1 MFFDFLRN
9 KACEVMKTKAIL
21 LFILPAFLLSCLQPT
36 KQTIPE
42 PIVVETATVAV
53 ESVVTRQSFISSLS
67 PNYIAVVQPR
77 VAGYLSAKLF
87 QNGMP
92 VKMGQTIFKIDNR
105 RQRADML
112 AAKASLESAK
122 AQAIE
127 AANNYNRAVPLAAI
141 DAISQ
146 AQLDQY
152 TAQYKAAKE
161 SVKSA
166 EQNLRN
172 AELDVEYTTIKATI
186 NGIISSSEAYVGDYV
201 GPGTKFETLT
211 KIENIDTLCAEV
223 AIPVSQY
230 LALSGR
236 KAFTYNNKELL
247 SDIELY
253 LADGTKYPLG
263 GSYSYTKSAVAST
276 EGTIILVV
284 TFPNPD
290 YLLKSGQFARVKTN
304 IGAVQPQIIIP
315 DSAINEIQG
324 VNSVWVVDRDS
335 TVHYRQVTVGDAING
350 SHRVVLVGLKAGEKV
365 VLDGGAKLSN
375 GQKVKLL

>member
-1 MFFDFLRN
+1 
-9 KACEVMKTKAIL
+9 MKTKVIL
-21 LFILPAFLLSCLQPT
+21 LLVIPISFFSCLQPT

-42 PIVVETATVAV
+42 PIVVETTTVNV
-53 ESVVTRQSFISSLS
+53 EKIATRQSFISSLS
-67 PNYIAVVQPR
+67 PNYTAIVQPR

-92 VKMGQTIFKIDNR
+92 VKMGQTIFKIENR

-112 AAKASLESAK
+112 AAKASFESAK
-122 AQAIE
+122 AQAVE

-152 TAQYKAAKE
+152 TAQYRAAKE

-166 EQNLRN
+166 EQTLRN

-186 NGIISSSEAYVGDYV
+186 NGIISNSEAYVGDYV

-211 KIENIDTLCAEV
+211 KIENLDTLSADV
-223 AIPVSQY
+223 AIPVGQY

-236 KAFTYNNKELL
+236 KSFSYDNRDLL

-253 LADGTKYPLG
+253 LADGTKYPFS
-263 GSYSYTKSAVAST
+263 GSYSFTKSAVASS
-276 EGTIILVV
+276 EGTIVLVV
-284 TFPNPD
+284 TFPNPN

-304 IGAVQPQIIIP
+304 IGTPQAHLVIP
-315 DSAINEIQG
+315 ASAINEIQG
-324 VNSVWVVDRDS
+324 VNSVWVVDSDS
-335 TVHYRQVTVGDAING
+335 TAHYRQVTLGNVVDGNR
-350 SHRVVLVGLKAGEKV
+350 RVVLLGLNEGEKV

-375 GQKVKLL
+375 GQRVKLL